1 MKTKSVKIPEDDYM
15 KLEKLVQEQ
24 KFPNTSEAIRFAI
37 KMLVREK

>member
-1 MKTKSVKIPEDDYM
+1 MKTKSVKIPEDDFS

-37 KMLVREK
+37 KMMVRNE